1 MSGEEQPQP
10 FASDE
15 EMYHVWRG
23 TAPAV
28 CQRRGDDL
36 RIFADA
42 LSCLERN
49 SPIRLPA
56 TRRCIMS
63 GEEQPQPF
71 ASDEETISESSR
83 THYHVWRGTAPAVCQ
98 RRGDVSCLE
107 RSSPSRLPAT
117 RRRSRNLRGR
127 IIMSGEE
134 QPQPFASD
142 EEMNSESSRA
152 PDGARHIL
160 PIIIEEPE
168 PISSDEEMNSE
179 SSRAPD
185 GARHILP
192 IIIEEPEPISSDE
205 EMLTDFPS
213 PLPPL
218 RKSEVPGLT
227 VAQGCNA
234 LFKPEGWPGK
244 RWFGQRPT
252 FWLEPSGQHGT
263 TQSIENVKCTALA
276 MCCKL

>member
-23 TAPAV
+23 A
-28 CQRRGDDL
+28 
-36 RIFADA
+36 
-42 LSCLERN
+42 
-49 SPIRLPA
+49 
-56 TRRCIMS
+56 
-63 GEEQPQPF
+63 
-71 ASDEETISESSR
+71 
-83 THYHVWRGTAPAVCQ
+83 APAVCQ

-127 IIMSGEE
+127 SIMSGEE
-134 QPQPFASD
+134 QPQPFA
-142 EEMNSESSRA
+142 
-152 PDGARHIL
+152 
-160 PIIIEEPE
+160 
-168 PISSDEEMNSE
+168 SDEEMNSE